1 MAFTAFFD
9 ACVLYP
15 APLRDL
21 LLRLASTNLFRTRWS
36 AEVQEEWIR
45 NLTAARPELAD
56 RLSRTRDLMEKAIPD
71 AEVTGYQGLIPSLNL
86 PDPNDRHVLAAA
98 IVGRADVIVTINLR
112 DFPESQLQPVGIEAQ
127 HPDVFIRHVLDVD
140 LPVALTAVKTHREAL
155 KRPALGP
162 DDYLTMLSR
171 QGLVETVSFLRRWN
185 GLI

>member
-1 MAFTAFFD
+1 MAFTAFLD

-21 LLRLASTNLFRTRWS
+21 LLRLAATGLFRTRWS

-45 NLTAARPELAD
+45 SLTAARPELAD
-56 RLSRTRDLMEKAIPD
+56 RLSRTRELMEKAIPD
-71 AEVTGYQGLIPSLNL
+71 AEVTGYQGLIPSLSL

-98 IVGRADVIVTINLR
+98 IVGRADVIVTMNLR
-112 DFPESQLQPVGIEAQ
+112 DFPESQLQLLGIEAQ

-140 LPVALTAVKTHREAL
+140 LPVALTAVKTHRETL
-155 KRPALGP
+155 KRPALAP
-162 DDYLTMLSR
+162 DDYLAMLAR
-171 QGLVETVSFLRRWN
+171 QGLVETVTFLRRWN